1 MLGTL
6 KIQLTLCRPLFIGS
20 FIQESAEDVKSED
33 LGTTIAALTALIA
46 FSLSPLLFGCV
57 LWRNRK
63 RLQEPEVKTKIGA
76 MYFGLNEKKPRVSFY
91 SIVFLLRRSAFIA
104 VTFLLFARPGLQV
117 EFMAYPTLAYI
128 CFISHLNVHETP
140 RQKNIEMMN
149 EVILVGICY
158 HFILFAD
165 PIWDEDLREAF
176 GTSVV
181 GFVLSLLGINT
192 LIIIVVNIQT
202 IRRKC
207 YLCKLKKQAEKRN

>member
-1 MLGTL
+1 
-6 KIQLTLCRPLFIGS
+6 
-20 FIQESAEDVKSED
+20 
-33 LGTTIAALTALIA
+33 
-46 FSLSPLLFGCV
+46 
-57 LWRNRK
+57 
-63 RLQEPEVKTKIGA
+63 
-76 MYFGLNEKKPRVSFY
+76 
-91 SIVFLLRRSAFIA
+91 
-104 VTFLLFARPGLQV
+104 
-117 EFMAYPTLAYI
+117 
-128 CFISHLNVHETP
+128 
-140 RQKNIEMMN
+140 MMN